1 MLDLVENPEKKYQ
14 PDELFSMLIDMVR
27 LYNKNESD
35 IELLKKAYAIALEAH
50 GDQKRASGEP
60 YIIHPIHVALIL
72 SEIKM
77 DTPSLIAAIM
87 HDVVEDTDFTG
98 EDLQKE
104 FGKEVANLVDGVTKL
119 SAISASRRKQ
129 EGENTAIKSR
139 LDKQAENLK
148 KIFLAMAKDIRV
160 ILIKVAD
167 RMHNLR
173 TLSFLPE
180 HKQKYI
186 SQETLEIFAPI
197 AGRLGM
203 WEFKWQLEDLAFY
216 YLEKEKYLEIS
227 QGVSLR
233 RKEREEVIEQVKN
246 TIRKSLLE
254 VGLTDVY
261 IEGRSK
267 HLHSVYQ
274 KMKKKDCTLDEVFD
288 LTAVRIVVNTI
299 RECYQVLGIVHNL
312 WMPLKDRFK
321 DYIALPK
328 SNNYR
333 SLHTSVYGPGNE
345 PLEVQIRTWE
355 MHQVNEFGIAAHWA
369 YKEGG
374 KIDINMTN
382 EVYPWIRK
390 ILDFEDESKD
400 AREYVENLKLELLD
414 TEVFVFTPKGEVID
428 LPAGSTPLD
437 FAYTIHTEVGH
448 RCIGAKVN
456 SKIVPIEY
464 QLKNAD
470 IVEILTSKHG
480 TPSRDWLKICKSNN
494 AKNKIRQWFKKERRE
509 ENLVRGREIVERE
522 LKRNRLDISLN
533 NADVFGKIARKY
545 NFNTVDD
552 LFASVGYGETSAI
565 TIAHRATEMLAP
577 EKPLIPEPA
586 PEPPKKVKRK
596 RKSKS
601 PVQAEGIETLMV
613 KFAKCCA
620 PVRGDDIIG
629 YITIGKG
636 MSVHRKGCTSFA
648 SIAKNKDR
656 IINVFWNEDE
666 QETLFTVQLELEG
679 LDRTGLLSEIMN
691 KVNERKIHANSA
703 FAWSKGAMAV
713 IKISIDVKSKSE
725 LEELTVALHGLK
737 GVVRVTRT
745 TRKTGE

>member
-1 MLDLVENPEKKYQ
+1 
-14 PDELFSMLIDMVR
+14 
-27 LYNKNESD
+27 
-35 IELLKKAYAIALEAH
+35 
-50 GDQKRASGEP
+50 
-60 YIIHPIHVALIL
+60 
-72 SEIKM
+72 
-77 DTPSLIAAIM
+77 
-87 HDVVEDTDFTG
+87 
-98 EDLQKE
+98 
-104 FGKEVANLVDGVTKL
+104 
-119 SAISASRRKQ
+119 
-129 EGENTAIKSR
+129 
-139 LDKQAENLK
+139 
-148 KIFLAMAKDIRV
+148 
-160 ILIKVAD
+160 
-167 RMHNLR
+167 
-173 TLSFLPE
+173 
-180 HKQKYI
+180 
-186 SQETLEIFAPI
+186 
-197 AGRLGM
+197 
-203 WEFKWQLEDLAFY
+203 
-216 YLEKEKYLEIS
+216 
-227 QGVSLR
+227 
-233 RKEREEVIEQVKN
+233 
-246 TIRKSLLE
+246 
-254 VGLTDVY
+254 
-261 IEGRSK
+261 
-267 HLHSVYQ
+267 
-274 KMKKKDCTLDEVFD
+274 MKKKNCTLDEVFD

-374 KIDINMTN
+374 KIDINMTSD
-382 EVYPWIRK
+382 VYPWIRK

-464 QLKNAD
+464 QLK
-470 IVEILTSKHG
+470 
-480 TPSRDWLKICKSNN
+480 
-494 AKNKIRQWFKKERRE
+494 KERRE
-509 ENLVRGREIVERE
+509 ENLVRGRDIVERE
-522 LKRNRLDISLN
+522 LKRNRFDISLN
-533 NADVFGKIARKY
+533 NAEIFGKIARKY
-545 NFNTVDD
+545 NFTTVDD

-565 TIAHRATEMLAP
+565 TIIHRVSEALAP
-577 EKPLIPEPA
+577 DKPALPQEIPA
-586 PEPPKKVKRK
+586 EPPKKVKRK
-596 RKSKS
+596 RRSKS
-601 PVQAEGIETLMV
+601 PVQVEGIETLMV

-629 YITIGKG
+629 YITLGKG
-636 MSVHRKGCTSFA
+636 VSVHRRGCASFA

-656 IINVFWNEDE
+656 IVNVYWNEDE

-703 FAWSKGAMAV
+703 FAWSKGAMAI
-713 IKISIDVKSKSE
+713 IKISIDVQSKYQM
-725 LEELTVALHGLK
+725 EELVKSLHGLK

-745 TRKTGE
+745 TRRTGE